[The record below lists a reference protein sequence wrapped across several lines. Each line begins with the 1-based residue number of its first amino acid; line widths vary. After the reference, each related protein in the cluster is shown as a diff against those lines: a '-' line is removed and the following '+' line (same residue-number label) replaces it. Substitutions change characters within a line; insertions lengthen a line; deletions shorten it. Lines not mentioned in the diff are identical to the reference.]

1 MENKTEESAVKSIDR
16 MENMVVLFCTY
27 IRGKASPNMCIY
39 VYMICAIL
47 YTIKTIPPEG
57 NCNKN
62 KTKSPPTAHL
72 HSHKKRF
79 LREFFGKIKIILE
92 RGGKED
98 D

>member
-1 MENKTEESAVKSIDR
+1 MH
-16 MENMVVLFCTY
+16 L
-27 IRGKASPNMCIY
+27 CIY
-39 VYMICAIL
+39 DMCDFVYD
-47 YTIKTIPPEG
+47 KNHPPEG

>member
-1 MENKTEESAVKSIDR
+1 
-16 MENMVVLFCTY
+16 MVVHFCTY
-27 IRGKASPNMCIY
+27 ISGKASPNMCIF

-47 YTIKTIPPEG
+47 YTIKNIPPEG

-72 HSHKKRF
+72 HSHKIIF
-79 LREFFGKIKIILE
+79 LREFFGKNKIILE

-98 D
+98 DKRNNTKHKV

>member
-1 MENKTEESAVKSIDR
+1 MYD
-16 MENMVVLFCTY
+16 F
-27 IRGKASPNMCIY
+27 

-72 HSHKKRF
+72 HLHKIIF
-79 LREFFGKIKIILE
+79 LREFFGKTKKILE
-92 RGGKED
+92 IGGKEND
-98 D
+98 YT